1 MDYVEP
7 RGNLW
12 YAVYYVPAD
21 VRVGSGDDL
30 RAAGMS
36 IAVRGSSVGQGIS
49 PRASDWT

>member
-7 RGNLW
+7 SGNPSMQSIT
-12 YAVYYVPAD
+12 PAD